1 MFSKR
6 IKVVGG
12 REVGFRGGG
21 DELYKVGRLE
31 GGCVGGVV
39 VEMREKVVGGGD
51 GREVGG
57 KGGRKRANQCFRQK
71 QEKVKFGK
79 KQRAAINCEE
89 GRGMGNTL
97 VGK

>member
-12 REVGFRGGG
+12 REVGCRGG

-39 VEMREKVVGGGD
+39 VEMREKVVGGGVE
-51 GREVGG
+51 REVGG
-57 KGGRKRANQCFRQK
+57 
-71 QEKVKFGK
+71 EW
-79 KQRAAINCEE
+79 
-89 GRGMGNTL
+89 
-97 VGK
+97 